1 MVLHSGDISSYT
13 YKGIAIQTGRLV
25 KKHVEV
31 WQVIASLLPTKDQ
44 SLAGNRANKLQS
56 RCPHVRRSMSL
67 CLLPAKNHLT
77 LHVFSNITGM
87 TFEPVPLHGD
97 NTGSIFLAQN
107 PVNHNRSKHIDVK
120 FHHIRQQLERKKVTV
135 QYIPSADNL
144 ADPFTKPLPRAK
156 WMNFLSRMFGRK

>member
-1 MVLHSGDISSYT
+1 M
-13 YKGIAIQTGRLV
+13 TGYCF
-25 KKHVEV
+25 
-31 WQVIASLLPTKDQ
+31 
-44 SLAGNRANKLQS
+44 SLADEGPVVSWKS
-56 RCPHVRRSMSL
+56 RKQTSVALSTCEAEYVALSL
-67 CLLPAKNHLT
+67 ACQESTHIARLLK
-77 LHVFSNITGM
+77 SITGM

-97 NTGSIFLAQN
+97 NTGSIFLSQN
-107 PVNHNRSKHIDVK
+107 PVKHNRSKHIDVK